1 MDAAKADLMRA
12 LGRLARGLSTLFWCL
27 PLTLVAQVETGRTDW
42 VGFLG
47 GFAFLPALV
56 LSALLWHGLR
66 QLRDFQRQE
75 RIWQQAVD
83 RAEFLAIVSAGLSP
97 FLFWWHRFPLVPL
110 YVVCLDFLAVAGL
123 LFLMQ
128 INRVLARLSAML
140 PDEMLRL
147 ETRTFTKLNNWML
160 LAVLAGFAAD
170 RVLRGVTGVPGL
182 LAGGIHFALG
192 VTGAAGHAGGFH
204 IALEETAVWLAL
216 FFALMPVAMTLA
228 LLWKIKEAIFTS
240 LIETER

>member
-47 GFAFLPALV
+47 AFAFVPALV
-56 LSALLWHGLR
+56 LSGLLWHGLR

-75 RIWQQAVD
+75 RVWQQALD
-83 RAEFLAIVSAGLSP
+83 RAEFLAIVNAGLSP

-110 YVVCLDFLAVAGL
+110 YIVCVDFLAVAGL

-128 INRVLARLSAML
+128 LNRVLLRLSAML

-147 ETRTFTKLNNWML
+147 ETRTFTGLNIWML
-160 LAVLAGFAAD
+160 LAVLAGFSAE
-170 RVLRGVTGVPGL
+170 RILRGVLGAPRLLGAFPWGL
-182 LAGGIHFALG
+182 QEA
-192 VTGAAGHAGGFH
+192 
-204 IALEETAVWLAL
+204 AVWLAL